1 MMQYVRYF
9 QAAALSPFLFFIT
22 IIHSPMV
29 QKIQLK
35 EKLLGVPEGVEDYDK
50 EMENDPFAVSLYAND
65 IFKYYKQR
73 EVCTV
78 LYHYGLHLRISYSD
92 LFWLHIFI

>member
-1 MMQYVRYF
+1 
-9 QAAALSPFLFFIT
+9 
-22 IIHSPMV
+22 MV
-29 QKIQLK
+29 QKIRLK

-73 EVCTV
+73 EVCTI
-78 LYHYGLHLRISYSD
+78 LLLFISYTLD
-92 LFWLHIFI
+92 F